1 MVYSGCS
8 NCNLFVD
15 RFVVGM
21 LDNTGDGYAAG
32 SLVSESFEGLLVSRH
47 IEEDEHGDGLALL
60 VVVLPVAY

>member
-15 RFVVGM
+15 RFVVDM
-21 LDNTGDGYAAG
+21 LDNTGDGDAG
-32 SLVSESFEGLLVSRH
+32 SLVSESFEGPLVSRH
-47 IEEDEHGDGLALL
+47 IEEEEHGDGLPLR